1 MERKKV
7 AALKYKKGEDNVP
20 RLLGLGEGNTAERIV
35 DIAKEH
41 NIPLYS
47 DKKLV
52 DQLLSLEIGDSIPP
66 ELYKVV
72 AEVLVFVYSA
82 DQQAK

>member
-7 AALKYKKGEDNVP
+7 AALKYNKEEDNVP
-20 RLLGLGEGNTAERIV
+20 HLLGLGQGETAERIME
-35 DIAKEH
+35 IAKEH

-47 DKKLV
+47 DERLV
-52 DQLLSLEIGDSIPP
+52 NQLLSLEIGDSIPP

-72 AEVLVFVYSA
+72 ADVLVFIYSV
-82 DQQAK
+82 DQKAK